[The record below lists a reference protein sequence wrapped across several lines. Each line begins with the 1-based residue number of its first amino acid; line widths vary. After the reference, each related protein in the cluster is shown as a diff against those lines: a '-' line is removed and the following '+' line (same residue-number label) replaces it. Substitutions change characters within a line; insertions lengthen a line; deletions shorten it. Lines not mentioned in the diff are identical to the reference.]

1 MEPFQTCVTVL
12 GSLSLEVDSFPE
24 QLRARGLRVTAA
36 RVAVYRAVAELSG
49 HPDTEEIAAR
59 ARDLIGTLSTQA
71 VYDTLRTLTSADLLR
86 RIEPAG
92 SPARFETRV
101 ADNHH
106 HVVCRSCGAA
116 HDIDCVVG
124 SAPCVVPGGAGG
136 FIVDEAEVTF
146 WGICPECQARDDQIR
161 SPQSKKERSDD
172 RRPAYP

>member
-1 MEPFQTCVTVL
+1 
-12 GSLSLEVDSFPE
+12 LSLDLDSLPG

-36 RVAVYRAVAELSG
+36 RVAVYRAVAEISG
-49 HPDTEEIAAR
+49 HPDTETIAAR
-59 ARDLIGTLSTQA
+59 ARALIGTLSTQA
-71 VYDTLRTLTSADLLR
+71 VYDSLHTLTRAGMLR

-124 SAPCVVPGGAGG
+124 QAPCIVPGEAGG
-136 FIVDEAEVTF
+136 FVVDEAEVTF
-146 WGICPECQARDDQIR
+146 WGTCPDCLAGA
-161 SPQSKKERSDD
+161 PVT
-172 RRPAYP
+172 